1 MTSETV
7 YSDQICALTSFSVGT
22 LEGRDAMMVLEYAT
36 SPQGYMTG
44 LRERLL
50 LALNPHQAREL
61 ADGLLLAAKAA
72 EMGKPPT
79 KIRS

>member
-1 MTSETV
+1 
-7 YSDQICALTSFSVGT
+7 
-22 LEGRDAMMVLEYAT
+22 MMVLEYAT

-50 LALNPHQAREL
+50 LALNPDQAREL
-61 ADGLLLAAKAA
+61 AEGLLLAAKAA